1 MKRQYIDL
9 NGKIYLVKK
18 YKNDVKLNLAH
29 AYILKNDIVLP
40 YMGDVQYFEKL
51 KPGIYK
57 DNDKI
62 RMVYPVSKKKC
73 ELFNIKTAYSM
84 DSAQDVYDLMQ
95 KKGVTKPEDIELLMA
110 ESDDIFNPAIDFKID
125 NLDRKSVV

>member
-62 RMVYPVSKKKC
+62 RMVYPVSKKK
-73 ELFNIKTAYSM
+73 
-84 DSAQDVYDLMQ
+84 
-95 KKGVTKPEDIELLMA
+95 
-110 ESDDIFNPAIDFKID
+110 
-125 NLDRKSVV
+125 